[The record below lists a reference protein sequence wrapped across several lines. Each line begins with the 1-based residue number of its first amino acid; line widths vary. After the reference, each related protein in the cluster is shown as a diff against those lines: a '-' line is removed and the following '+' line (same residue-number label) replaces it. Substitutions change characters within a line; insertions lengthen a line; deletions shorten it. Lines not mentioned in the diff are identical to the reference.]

1 MKIYTGEIWN
11 ALSFYRDEGI
21 NFAIDDSDD
30 TELQQDYRE
39 EWERICK
46 TMEQLEDSAGIDRES
61 EWRGKGYSNILSNN

>member
-1 MKIYTGEIWN
+1 MKINTSEIWN
-11 ALSFYRDEGI
+11 ALNFYQEEGI

-46 TMEQLEDSAGIDRES
+46 TMEQLEKLAEEIA
-61 EWRGKGYSNILSNN
+61 